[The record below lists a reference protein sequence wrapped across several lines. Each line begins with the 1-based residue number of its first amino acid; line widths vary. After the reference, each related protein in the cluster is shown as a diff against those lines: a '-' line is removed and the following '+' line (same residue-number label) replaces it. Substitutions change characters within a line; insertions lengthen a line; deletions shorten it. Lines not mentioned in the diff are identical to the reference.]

1 MAVTVGTATPVREA
15 LQLAEDE
22 ANQFLLLREK
32 AAHIVKAARSATLAN
47 LLAPLLCM
55 VVRDTGCGI
64 AAAEQ
69 PHIFHQFYRADKT
82 RALHDGLGL
91 GLSIV
96 QRLCVLIGADIQ
108 VHSQEGQGAT
118 FTVNTPFALAAN
130 EDDLPNLPSH
140 PKASPAHRRLQGKY
154 IALIEDNPVI
164 VEGYRQTLANKGAH
178 VLVLSE
184 DESELTAQLE
194 TIDRIDCILSDYR
207 LSHTTG
213 DALIQE
219 LRDSYNLEIPA
230 LIVTADTSPSHIHLF
245 GKLNIEVLHK
255 PISFQDIALAIER
268 TLEAV

>member
-55 VVRDTGCGI
+55 VVR
-64 AAAEQ
+64 
-69 PHIFHQFYRADKT
+69 
-82 RALHDGLGL
+82 LGL

-164 VEGYRQTLANKGAH
+164 VERYRQTLANKGAH